1 MFQLIKKFLFTC
13 FIFCLNIVHS
23 QDLTDIN
30 DSIRYYLS
38 YSSQKSLQFSFD
50 AINNKAFNEN
60 SWESY
65 DSNYLIGQSLY
76 FNKLYKES
84 IEYFLKALN
93 IHESLNDNERLNLKN
108 SNPAWIL
115 NSIGAVYFQY
125 NNLEKAKTYYLEAI
139 ESFELSKEI
148 DIIEKSLGLIRVE
161 ANLALIS
168 IKLENYGEAFEYYNG
183 ILERIKTNEISD
195 AYLIYYYNQF
205 MTLNFQINNN
215 KEALNYL
222 KLINQTFE
230 LESKKI
236 SYLKSSELYF
246 YYIISIIDYSKYLI
260 SQNKFNEALIEL
272 LKIKKLSK
280 PFLDQFASINILIS
294 ECYLATNKTSDAKL
308 VLKENSKLSNLA
320 PDIKIKNLEGISNV
334 YSQENDLKNLLS
346 IKDSIIFNKN
356 LLENSEGD
364 IKNIQTLLDLND
376 KKRELIS
383 NEKRL
388 NSTVF
393 YLTITLS
400 LLIIILIIFR
410 INFKL
415 QSERSKRF
423 KLEKSQIENELS
435 LKQRELFS
443 KSNFILQRNDYLKS
457 ILEEVN
463 NNTNSQKAVD
473 RIKKQVSGI
482 INSESLHQE
491 FDKKFVEVF
500 PEFYKK
506 LNANYR
512 LSKTDFRLIA
522 YIKMNKSNNEIA
534 QISGI
539 SIRTIQSQRYR
550 LSKKLK
556 LEKNQDLNSFIFEV

>member
-30 DSIRYYLS
+30 DSIRYYFV
-38 YSSQKSLQFSFD
+38 YGPQKSLQFSFD

-65 DSNYLIGQSLY
+65 DSNYLIGQSLF
-76 FNKLYKES
+76 FNELYKES

-93 IHESLNDNERLNLKN
+93 IYESLNDNERLYLKN

-125 NNLEKAKTYYLEAI
+125 NNLKKAKTYYLEAI

-148 DIIEKSLGLIRVE
+148 DIIEKNLGLIRVE

-168 IKLENYGEAFEYYNG
+168 IKLENYGEAFEFYNG
-183 ILERIKTNEISD
+183 ILERIKTNEIND

-205 MTLNFQINNN
+205 MTLNFKINNN
-215 KEALNYL
+215 NEALNYL

-236 SYLKSSELYF
+236 SNLKSSELYL

-308 VLKENSKLSNLA
+308 VLKENSELLDLSTE
-320 PDIKIKNLEGISNV
+320 IKIKNLEGISNV

-364 IKNIQTLLDLND
+364 VKNIQTLLDLND

-388 NSTVF
+388 NTTVF

-410 INFKL
+410 TNLKL

-435 LKQRELFS
+435 LKQRELLS
-443 KSNFILQRNDYLKS
+443 KSNFILQRNDFLKS

-463 NNTNSQKAVD
+463 NNTDSQKALN
-473 RIKKQVSGI
+473 RISKHVSSI

-539 SIRTIQSQRYR
+539 SLRTVQSQRYR

-556 LEKNQDLNSFIFEV
+556 LERYQDLNLFIFDI

>member
-1 MFQLIKKFLFTC
+1 MIKKFLFTC

-23 QDLTDIN
+23 QNLTDIN
-30 DSIRYYLS
+30 DSIRYYINF
-38 YSSQKSLQFSFD
+38 SSQKSLQFSFD

-65 DSNYLIGQSLY
+65 DSNYLIGQSLF
-76 FNKLYKES
+76 FNELYKES
-84 IEYFLKALN
+84 IEYYLKALN
-93 IHESLNDNERLNLKN
+93 IYESLDDNERLNLKR

-115 NSIGAVYFQY
+115 VSIGAVYFEY
-125 NNLEKAKTYYLEAI
+125 NNLEKAKTYYLEAL
-139 ESFELSKEI
+139 ESFKLSKEI
-148 DIIEKSLGLIRVE
+148 DIIEKSFGLNRVE
-161 ANLALIS
+161 ANLAEIS
-168 IKLENYGEAFEYYNG
+168 IKLENFGEAFEFYNG
-183 ILERIKTNEISD
+183 ILERIETNQLDEFNF
-195 AYLIYYYNQF
+195 IYFYSQF

-215 KEALNYL
+215 KEALKYL

-230 LESKKI
+230 LGSKKI
-236 SYLKSSELYF
+236 SNSKSSELYL
-246 YYIISIIDYSKYLI
+246 YYVISIIDYSKYLI

-280 PFLDQFASINILIS
+280 PFVDQFAIVNILIS
-294 ECYLATNKTSDAKL
+294 ECYLVTNKTIDAKF
-308 VLKENSKLSNLA
+308 VLKENSELSDLSRE
-320 PDIKIKNLEGISNV
+320 IKIKSFEGISNV

-356 LLENSEGD
+356 LLENSEND
-364 IKNIQTLLDLND
+364 IKNIQTLLDLDD
-376 KKRELIS
+376 KKRELLS
-383 NEKRL
+383 NKKKL
-388 NSTVF
+388 NSTILS
-393 YLTITLS
+393 LTISLS
-400 LLIIILIIFR
+400 LIIIILIIFR
-410 INFKL
+410 IYFKL
-415 QSERSKRF
+415 QAERSKRF

-435 LKQRELFS
+435 LKQRELLS
-443 KSNFILQRNDYLKS
+443 KSNFILQRNDFLKS

-463 NNTNSQKAVD
+463 NNTDSQKALD
-473 RIKKQVSGI
+473 RISKHVSSI
-482 INSESLHQE
+482 INSESLYQE

-539 SIRTIQSQRYR
+539 SLRTVQSQRYR

-556 LEKNQDLNSFIFEV
+556 LERYQDLNLFIFDI

>member
-1 MFQLIKKFLFTC
+1 MIKKFLFTC

-23 QDLTDIN
+23 QNLTDIN
-30 DSIRYYLS
+30 DSIRYYINF
-38 YSSQKSLQFSFD
+38 SSQKSLQFSFD

-65 DSNYLIGQSLY
+65 DSNYLIGQSLF
-76 FNKLYKES
+76 FNELYKES
-84 IEYFLKALN
+84 IEYYLKALN
-93 IHESLNDNERLNLKN
+93 IYESLDDTERLNLKR

-115 NSIGAVYFQY
+115 VSIGAVYFEY
-125 NNLEKAKTYYLEAI
+125 NNLEKAKTYYLEAL
-139 ESFELSKEI
+139 ESFKLSKEI
-148 DIIEKSLGLIRVE
+148 DIIEKSFGLNRVE
-161 ANLALIS
+161 ANLAEIS
-168 IKLENYGEAFEYYNG
+168 IKLENFGEAFEFYNG
-183 ILERIKTNEISD
+183 ILERIETNQLDEFNF
-195 AYLIYYYNQF
+195 IYFYSQF

-215 KEALNYL
+215 KEALKYL

-230 LESKKI
+230 LGSKKI
-236 SYLKSSELYF
+236 SNSKSSELYL
-246 YYIISIIDYSKYLI
+246 YYVISIIDYSKYLI

-280 PFLDQFASINILIS
+280 PFVDQFAIVNILIS
-294 ECYLATNKTSDAKL
+294 ECYLATNKTIDAKF
-308 VLKENSKLSNLA
+308 VLKENSELSDLSRE
-320 PDIKIKNLEGISNV
+320 IKIKSFEGISNV

-356 LLENSEGD
+356 LLENSEND
-364 IKNIQTLLDLND
+364 IKNIQTLLDLDD

-383 NEKRL
+383 NKKKL
-388 NSTVF
+388 NSTILS
-393 YLTITLS
+393 LTISLS
-400 LLIIILIIFR
+400 LIIIILIIFR
-410 INFKL
+410 IYFKL
-415 QSERSKRF
+415 QAERSKRF

-435 LKQRELFS
+435 LKQRELLS
-443 KSNFILQRNDYLKS
+443 KSNFILQRNDFLKS

-463 NNTNSQKAVD
+463 NNTDSQKALD
-473 RIKKQVSGI
+473 RISKHVSSI
-482 INSESLHQE
+482 INSESLYQE

-539 SIRTIQSQRYR
+539 SLRTVQSQRYR

-556 LEKNQDLNSFIFEV
+556 LERYQDLNLFIFDI

>member
-1 MFQLIKKFLFTC
+1 MIKKILFTC

-23 QDLTDIN
+23 QNLTDIN
-30 DSIRYYLS
+30 DSIRYYINF
-38 YSSQKSLQFSFD
+38 SSQKSLQFSFD

-65 DSNYLIGQSLY
+65 DSNYLIGQSLF
-76 FNKLYKES
+76 FNELYKES
-84 IEYFLKALN
+84 IEYYLKALN
-93 IHESLNDNERLNLKN
+93 IYESLDDTERLNLKR

-115 NSIGAVYFQY
+115 VSIGAVYFEY
-125 NNLEKAKTYYLEAI
+125 NNLKKAKTYYLEAL
-139 ESFELSKEI
+139 ESFKLSKEI
-148 DIIEKSLGLIRVE
+148 DNQEKSFGLNRVE
-161 ANLALIS
+161 ANLAEIS
-168 IKLENYGEAFEYYNG
+168 IKLENFGEAFEFYNG
-183 ILERIKTNEISD
+183 ILERIETNQLDEFNF
-195 AYLIYYYNQF
+195 IYFYSQF

-215 KEALNYL
+215 KEALKYL

-230 LESKKI
+230 LGSKKI
-236 SYLKSSELYF
+236 SNSKSSELYL
-246 YYIISIIDYSKYLI
+246 YYVISIIDYSKYLI

-280 PFLDQFASINILIS
+280 PFVDQFAIVNILIS
-294 ECYLATNKTSDAKL
+294 ECYLATNKTIDAKF
-308 VLKENSKLSNLA
+308 VLKENSKLSDLSRE
-320 PDIKIKNLEGISNV
+320 IKIKSFESISNV

-356 LLENSEGD
+356 LLENSEND
-364 IKNIQTLLDLND
+364 IKNIQTLLDLDD

-383 NEKRL
+383 NKKKL
-388 NSTVF
+388 NSTILS
-393 YLTITLS
+393 LTISLS
-400 LLIIILIIFR
+400 LIIIILIIFR
-410 INFKL
+410 IYFKL
-415 QSERSKRF
+415 QAERSKRF

-435 LKQRELFS
+435 LKQRELLS
-443 KSNFILQRNDYLKS
+443 KSNFILQRNDFLKS

-463 NNTNSQKAVD
+463 NNTDSQKALD
-473 RIKKQVSGI
+473 RISKHVSSI
-482 INSESLHQE
+482 INSESLYQE

-539 SIRTIQSQRYR
+539 SLRTVQSQRYR

-556 LEKNQDLNSFIFEV
+556 LERYQDLNLFIFDI

>member
-1 MFQLIKKFLFTC
+1 
-13 FIFCLNIVHS
+13 
-23 QDLTDIN
+23 LTDIN
-30 DSIRYYLS
+30 DSIRYYINF
-38 YSSQKSLQFSFD
+38 SSQKSLQFSFD

-65 DSNYLIGQSLY
+65 DSNYLIGQSLF
-76 FNKLYKES
+76 FNELYKES
-84 IEYFLKALN
+84 IEYYLKALN
-93 IHESLNDNERLNLKN
+93 IYESLDDTERLNLKR

-115 NSIGAVYFQY
+115 VSIGAVYFEY
-125 NNLEKAKTYYLEAI
+125 NNLEKAKTYYLEAL
-139 ESFELSKEI
+139 ESFKLSKEI
-148 DIIEKSLGLIRVE
+148 DIIEKSFGLNRVE
-161 ANLALIS
+161 ANLAEIS
-168 IKLENYGEAFEYYNG
+168 IKLENFGEAFEFYNG
-183 ILERIKTNEISD
+183 ILERIETNQLDEFNF
-195 AYLIYYYNQF
+195 IYFYSQF

-215 KEALNYL
+215 KEALKYL

-230 LESKKI
+230 LGSKKI
-236 SYLKSSELYF
+236 SNSKSSELYL
-246 YYIISIIDYSKYLI
+246 YYVISIIDYSKYLI

-280 PFLDQFASINILIS
+280 PFVDQFAIVNILIS
-294 ECYLATNKTSDAKL
+294 ECYLVTNKTIDAKF
-308 VLKENSKLSNLA
+308 VLKENSELSDLSRE
-320 PDIKIKNLEGISNV
+320 IKIKSFEGISNV

-356 LLENSEGD
+356 LLENSEND
-364 IKNIQTLLDLND
+364 IKNIQTLLDLDD

-383 NEKRL
+383 NKKKL
-388 NSTVF
+388 NSTILS
-393 YLTITLS
+393 LTISLS
-400 LLIIILIIFR
+400 LIIIILIIFR
-410 INFKL
+410 IYFKL
-415 QSERSKRF
+415 QAERSKRF

-435 LKQRELFS
+435 LKQRELLS
-443 KSNFILQRNDYLKS
+443 KSNFILQRNDFLKS

-463 NNTNSQKAVD
+463 NNTDSQKALD
-473 RIKKQVSGI
+473 RISKHVSSI
-482 INSESLHQE
+482 INSESLYQE

-539 SIRTIQSQRYR
+539 SLRTVQSQRYR

-556 LEKNQDLNSFIFEV
+556 LERYQDLNLFIFDI

>member
-1 MFQLIKKFLFTC
+1 MIKKILFTC

-23 QDLTDIN
+23 QNLTDIN
-30 DSIRYYLS
+30 DSIRYYINF
-38 YSSQKSLQFSFD
+38 SSQKSLQFSFD

-65 DSNYLIGQSLY
+65 DSNYLIGQSLF
-76 FNKLYKES
+76 FNELYKES
-84 IEYFLKALN
+84 IEYYLKALN
-93 IHESLNDNERLNLKN
+93 IYESLDDTERLNLKR

-115 NSIGAVYFQY
+115 VSIGAVYFEY
-125 NNLEKAKTYYLEAI
+125 NNLEKAKTYYLEAL
-139 ESFELSKEI
+139 ESFKLSKEI
-148 DIIEKSLGLIRVE
+148 DIIEKSFGLNRVE
-161 ANLALIS
+161 ANLAEIS
-168 IKLENYGEAFEYYNG
+168 IKLENFGEAFEFYNG
-183 ILERIKTNEISD
+183 ILERIETNQLDEFNF
-195 AYLIYYYNQF
+195 IYFYSQF

-215 KEALNYL
+215 KEALKYL

-230 LESKKI
+230 LGSKKI
-236 SYLKSSELYF
+236 SNSKSSELYL
-246 YYIISIIDYSKYLI
+246 YYVISIIDYSKYLI

-280 PFLDQFASINILIS
+280 PFVDQFAIVNILIS
-294 ECYLATNKTSDAKL
+294 ECYLATNKTIDAKF
-308 VLKENSKLSNLA
+308 VLKENSELSDLSRE
-320 PDIKIKNLEGISNV
+320 IKIKSFEGISNV

-356 LLENSEGD
+356 LLENSEND
-364 IKNIQTLLDLND
+364 IKNIQTLLDLDD

-383 NEKRL
+383 NKKKL
-388 NSTVF
+388 NSTILS
-393 YLTITLS
+393 LTISLS
-400 LLIIILIIFR
+400 LIIIILMIFIIY
-410 INFKL
+410 FKL
-415 QSERSKRF
+415 QAERSKRF

-435 LKQRELFS
+435 LKQRELLS
-443 KSNFILQRNDYLKS
+443 KSNFILQRNDFLKS

-463 NNTNSQKAVD
+463 NNTDSQKALD
-473 RIKKQVSGI
+473 RISKHVSSI

-539 SIRTIQSQRYR
+539 SLRTVQSQRYR

-556 LEKNQDLNSFIFEV
+556 LERYQDLNLFIFDI

>member
-1 MFQLIKKFLFTC
+1 MIKKFLFTC

-23 QDLTDIN
+23 QNLTDIN
-30 DSIRYYLS
+30 DSIRYYINF
-38 YSSQKSLQFSFD
+38 SSQKSLQFSFD

-65 DSNYLIGQSLY
+65 DSNYLIGQSLF
-76 FNKLYKES
+76 FNELYKES
-84 IEYFLKALN
+84 IEYYLKALN
-93 IHESLNDNERLNLKN
+93 IYESLDDNERLNLKR

-115 NSIGAVYFQY
+115 VSIGAVYFEY
-125 NNLEKAKTYYLEAI
+125 NNLEKAKTYYLEAL
-139 ESFELSKEI
+139 ESFKLSKEI
-148 DIIEKSLGLIRVE
+148 DIIEKSFGLNRVE
-161 ANLALIS
+161 ANLAEIS
-168 IKLENYGEAFEYYNG
+168 IKLENFGEAFEFYNG
-183 ILERIKTNEISD
+183 ILERIETNQLDEFNF
-195 AYLIYYYNQF
+195 IYFYSQF

-215 KEALNYL
+215 KEALKYL

-230 LESKKI
+230 LGSKKI
-236 SYLKSSELYF
+236 SNSKSSELYL
-246 YYIISIIDYSKYLI
+246 YYVISIIDYSKYLI

-280 PFLDQFASINILIS
+280 PFVDQFAIVNILIS
-294 ECYLATNKTSDAKL
+294 ECYLVTNKTIDAKF
-308 VLKENSKLSNLA
+308 VLKENSELSDLSRE
-320 PDIKIKNLEGISNV
+320 IKIKSFEGISNV

-356 LLENSEGD
+356 LLENSEND
-364 IKNIQTLLDLND
+364 IKNIQTLLDLDD

-383 NEKRL
+383 NKKKL
-388 NSTVF
+388 NSTILS
-393 YLTITLS
+393 LTISLS
-400 LLIIILIIFR
+400 LIIIILIIFR
-410 INFKL
+410 IYFKL
-415 QSERSKRF
+415 QAERSKRF

-435 LKQRELFS
+435 LKQRELLS
-443 KSNFILQRNDYLKS
+443 KSNFILQRNDFLKS

-463 NNTNSQKAVD
+463 NNTDSQKALD
-473 RIKKQVSGI
+473 RISKHVSSI
-482 INSESLHQE
+482 INSESLYQE

-539 SIRTIQSQRYR
+539 SLRTVQSQRYR

-556 LEKNQDLNSFIFEV
+556 LERYQDLNLFIFDI

>member
-1 MFQLIKKFLFTC
+1 MIKKFLFTC

-23 QDLTDIN
+23 QNLTDIN
-30 DSIRYYLS
+30 DSIRYYINF
-38 YSSQKSLQFSFD
+38 SSQKSLQFSFD

-65 DSNYLIGQSLY
+65 DSNYLIGQSLF
-76 FNKLYKES
+76 FNELYKES
-84 IEYFLKALN
+84 IEYYLKALN
-93 IHESLNDNERLNLKN
+93 IYESLDDNERLNLKR

-115 NSIGAVYFQY
+115 VSIGAVYFEY
-125 NNLEKAKTYYLEAI
+125 NNLEKAKTYYLEAL
-139 ESFELSKEI
+139 ESFKLSKEI
-148 DIIEKSLGLIRVE
+148 DIIEKSFGLNRVE
-161 ANLALIS
+161 ANLAEIS
-168 IKLENYGEAFEYYNG
+168 IKLENFGEAFEFYNG
-183 ILERIKTNEISD
+183 ILERIETNQLDEFNF
-195 AYLIYYYNQF
+195 IYFYSQF

-215 KEALNYL
+215 KEALKYL

-230 LESKKI
+230 LGSKKI
-236 SYLKSSELYF
+236 SNSKSSELYL
-246 YYIISIIDYSKYLI
+246 YYVISIIDYSKYLI

-280 PFLDQFASINILIS
+280 PFVDQFAIVNILIS
-294 ECYLATNKTSDAKL
+294 ECYLATNKTIDAKF
-308 VLKENSKLSNLA
+308 VLKENSELSDLSRE
-320 PDIKIKNLEGISNV
+320 IKIKSFEGISNV

-356 LLENSEGD
+356 LLENSEND
-364 IKNIQTLLDLND
+364 IKNIQTLLDLDD

-383 NEKRL
+383 NKKKL
-388 NSTVF
+388 NSTILS
-393 YLTITLS
+393 LTISLS
-400 LLIIILIIFR
+400 LIIIILIIFR
-410 INFKL
+410 IYFKL
-415 QSERSKRF
+415 QAERSKRF

-435 LKQRELFS
+435 LKQRELLS
-443 KSNFILQRNDYLKS
+443 KSNFILQRNDFLKS

-463 NNTNSQKAVD
+463 NNTDSQKALD
-473 RIKKQVSGI
+473 RISKHVSSI
-482 INSESLHQE
+482 INSESLYQE

-539 SIRTIQSQRYR
+539 SLRTVQSQRYR

-556 LEKNQDLNSFIFEV
+556 LERYQDLNLFIFDI

>member
-1 MFQLIKKFLFTC
+1 MIKKILFTC

-23 QDLTDIN
+23 QNLTDIN
-30 DSIRYYLS
+30 DSIRYYINF
-38 YSSQKSLQFSFD
+38 SSQKSLQFSFD

-65 DSNYLIGQSLY
+65 DSNYLIGQSLF
-76 FNKLYKES
+76 FNELYKES
-84 IEYFLKALN
+84 IEYNLKALN
-93 IHESLNDNERLNLKN
+93 IYESLDDTERLNLKR

-115 NSIGAVYFQY
+115 VSIGAVYFEY
-125 NNLEKAKTYYLEAI
+125 NNLEKAKTYYLEAL
-139 ESFELSKEI
+139 ESFKLSKEI
-148 DIIEKSLGLIRVE
+148 DNQEKSFGLNRVE
-161 ANLALIS
+161 ANLAEIS
-168 IKLENYGEAFEYYNG
+168 IKLENFGEAFEFYNG
-183 ILERIKTNEISD
+183 ILERIETNQLDEFNF
-195 AYLIYYYNQF
+195 IYFYSQF

-215 KEALNYL
+215 KEALKYL

-230 LESKKI
+230 LGSKKI
-236 SYLKSSELYF
+236 SNSKSSELYL
-246 YYIISIIDYSKYLI
+246 YYVISIIDYSKYLI

-280 PFLDQFASINILIS
+280 PFVDQFAIVNILIS
-294 ECYLATNKTSDAKL
+294 ECYLVTNKTIDAKF
-308 VLKENSKLSNLA
+308 VLKENSELSDLSRE
-320 PDIKIKNLEGISNV
+320 IKIKSFEGISNV

-356 LLENSEGD
+356 LLENSEND
-364 IKNIQTLLDLND
+364 IKNIQTLLDLDD

-383 NEKRL
+383 NKKKL
-388 NSTVF
+388 NSTILS
-393 YLTITLS
+393 LTISLS
-400 LLIIILIIFR
+400 LIIIILIIFR
-410 INFKL
+410 IYFKL
-415 QSERSKRF
+415 QAERSKRF

-435 LKQRELFS
+435 LKQRELLS
-443 KSNFILQRNDYLKS
+443 KSNFILQRNDFLKS

-463 NNTNSQKAVD
+463 NNTDSQKALD
-473 RIKKQVSGI
+473 RISKHVSSI
-482 INSESLHQE
+482 INSESLYQE

-539 SIRTIQSQRYR
+539 SLRTVQSQRYR

-556 LEKNQDLNSFIFEV
+556 LERYQDLNLFIFDI

>member
-1 MFQLIKKFLFTC
+1 MIKKILFTC

-23 QDLTDIN
+23 QNLTDIN
-30 DSIRYYLS
+30 DSIRYYINF
-38 YSSQKSLQFSFD
+38 SSQKSLQFSFD

-65 DSNYLIGQSLY
+65 DSNYLIGQSLF
-76 FNKLYKES
+76 FNELYKES
-84 IEYFLKALN
+84 IEYYLKALN
-93 IHESLNDNERLNLKN
+93 IYESLDDTERLNLKR

-115 NSIGAVYFQY
+115 VSIGAVYFEY
-125 NNLEKAKTYYLEAI
+125 NNLEKAKTYYLEAL
-139 ESFELSKEI
+139 ESFKLSKEI
-148 DIIEKSLGLIRVE
+148 DNQEKSFGLNRVE
-161 ANLALIS
+161 ANLAEIS
-168 IKLENYGEAFEYYNG
+168 IKLENFGEAFEFYNG
-183 ILERIKTNEISD
+183 ILERIETNQLDEFNF
-195 AYLIYYYNQF
+195 IYFYSQF

-215 KEALNYL
+215 KEALKYL

-230 LESKKI
+230 LGSKKI
-236 SYLKSSELYF
+236 SNSKSSELYL
-246 YYIISIIDYSKYLI
+246 YYVISIIDYSKYLI

-280 PFLDQFASINILIS
+280 PFVDQFAIVNILIS
-294 ECYLATNKTSDAKL
+294 ECYLVTNKTIDAKF
-308 VLKENSKLSNLA
+308 VLKENSELSDLSRE
-320 PDIKIKNLEGISNV
+320 IKIKSFEGISNV

-356 LLENSEGD
+356 LLENSEND
-364 IKNIQTLLDLND
+364 IKNIQTLLDLDD
-376 KKRELIS
+376 KKRELLS
-383 NEKRL
+383 NKKKL
-388 NSTVF
+388 NSTILS
-393 YLTITLS
+393 LTISLS
-400 LLIIILIIFR
+400 LIIIILIIFR
-410 INFKL
+410 IYFKL
-415 QSERSKRF
+415 QAERSKRF

-435 LKQRELFS
+435 LKQRELLS
-443 KSNFILQRNDYLKS
+443 KSNFILQRNDFLKS

-463 NNTNSQKAVD
+463 NNTDSQKALD
-473 RIKKQVSGI
+473 RISKHVSSI
-482 INSESLHQE
+482 INSESLYQE

-539 SIRTIQSQRYR
+539 SLRTVQSQRYR

-556 LEKNQDLNSFIFEV
+556 LERYQDLNLFIFDI

>member
-1 MFQLIKKFLFTC
+1 VIKKILFTC

-23 QDLTDIN
+23 QNLTDIN
-30 DSIRYYLS
+30 DSIRYYINF
-38 YSSQKSLQFSFD
+38 SSQKSLQFSFD

-65 DSNYLIGQSLY
+65 DSNYLIGQSLF
-76 FNKLYKES
+76 FNELYKES
-84 IEYFLKALN
+84 IEYYLKALN
-93 IHESLNDNERLNLKN
+93 IYESLDDTERLNLKR

-115 NSIGAVYFQY
+115 VSIGAVYFEY
-125 NNLEKAKTYYLEAI
+125 NNLEKAKTYYLEAL
-139 ESFELSKEI
+139 ESFKLSKEI
-148 DIIEKSLGLIRVE
+148 DIIEKSFGLNRVE
-161 ANLALIS
+161 ANLAEIS
-168 IKLENYGEAFEYYNG
+168 IKLENFGEAFEFYNG
-183 ILERIKTNEISD
+183 ILERIETNQLDEFNF
-195 AYLIYYYNQF
+195 IYFYSQF

-215 KEALNYL
+215 KEALKYL

-230 LESKKI
+230 LGSKKI
-236 SYLKSSELYF
+236 SNSKSSELYL
-246 YYIISIIDYSKYLI
+246 YYVISIIDYSKYLI

-280 PFLDQFASINILIS
+280 PFVDQFAIVNILIS
-294 ECYLATNKTSDAKL
+294 ECYLVTNKTIDAKF
-308 VLKENSKLSNLA
+308 VLKENSELSDLSRE
-320 PDIKIKNLEGISNV
+320 IKIKSFEGISNV

-356 LLENSEGD
+356 LLENSEND
-364 IKNIQTLLDLND
+364 IKNIQTLLDLDD

-383 NEKRL
+383 NKKKL
-388 NSTVF
+388 NSTILS
-393 YLTITLS
+393 LTISLS
-400 LLIIILIIFR
+400 LIIIILIIFR
-410 INFKL
+410 IYFKL
-415 QSERSKRF
+415 QAERSKRF

-435 LKQRELFS
+435 LKQRELLS
-443 KSNFILQRNDYLKS
+443 KSNFILQRNDFLKS

-463 NNTNSQKAVD
+463 NNTDSQKALD
-473 RIKKQVSGI
+473 RISKHVSSI
-482 INSESLHQE
+482 INSESLYQE

-539 SIRTIQSQRYR
+539 SLRTVQSQRYR

-556 LEKNQDLNSFIFEV
+556 LERYQDLNLFIFDI

>member
-1 MFQLIKKFLFTC
+1 MTKKILFIC

-23 QDLTDIN
+23 QTLTDIN
-30 DSIRYYLS
+30 DSIRYYTS
-38 YSSQKSLQFSFD
+38 FSPQKSLQFSFD
-50 AINNKAFNEN
+50 AIDNKAFYEN

-65 DSNYLIGQSLY
+65 DSNYLIGQSLF
-76 FNKLYKES
+76 FNELYKES
-84 IEYFLKALN
+84 IEYYLKALN
-93 IHESLNDNERLNLKN
+93 IYESLDDNERLNLKR

-125 NNLEKAKTYYLEAI
+125 NNFEKAKTYYLEAL
-139 ESFELSKEI
+139 ESFKLSKEI
-148 DIIEKSLGLIRVE
+148 DKQEKSYGLNRVE

-168 IKLENYGEAFEYYNG
+168 IKLENYGEAFEFYNR
-183 ILERIKTNEISD
+183 ILERIETNEINK

-205 MTLNFQINNN
+205 MTLNFRINNN
-215 KEALNYL
+215 KEALKYL
-222 KLINQTFE
+222 KLINQTYE
-230 LESKKI
+230 LKSNKI
-236 SYLKSSELYF
+236 SNLKSSDIYLY
-246 YYIISIIDYSKYLI
+246 YSKSIIDYSKYLI

-280 PFLDQFASINILIS
+280 PFVEQFAIVNILIS
-294 ECYLATNKTSDAKL
+294 ECYLATNKTIDAKF
-308 VLKENSKLSNLA
+308 VLKENSELSDLSRE
-320 PDIKIKNLEGISNV
+320 IKIKSFEGISNV

-356 LLENSEGD
+356 LLENSEND
-364 IKNIQTLLDLND
+364 IKNIQTLIDLDD

-383 NEKRL
+383 NKKRL
-388 NSTVF
+388 NSTIF
-393 YLTITLS
+393 SLTLALS
-400 LLIIILIIFR
+400 LIIIILIIFR
-410 INFKL
+410 IYFKL
-415 QSERSKRF
+415 QAERSKRF

-443 KSNFILQRNDYLKS
+443 KSNFILQRNDFLKS
-457 ILEEVN
+457 ILDEIS
-463 NNTNSQKAVD
+463 NNTNTQKVVE
-473 RIKKQVSGI
+473 RIKKQVSGLV
-482 INSESLHQE
+482 NSESLYQE

-506 LNANYR
+506 INANYR

-539 SIRTIQSQRYR
+539 SIRTVQSQRYR

-556 LEKNQDLNSFIFEV
+556 LEINQDLNSFIFDI

>member
-1 MFQLIKKFLFTC
+1 MTKKILFTC

-23 QDLTDIN
+23 QTLTDIN
-30 DSIRYYLS
+30 DSIRYYTS
-38 YSSQKSLQFSFD
+38 FSPQKSLQFGFD
-50 AINNKAFNEN
+50 AIDNKAFYEN

-65 DSNYLIGQSLY
+65 DSNYLIGQSLF
-76 FNKLYKES
+76 FNELYKES
-84 IEYFLKALN
+84 IEYYLKALN
-93 IHESLNDNERLNLKN
+93 IYESLDDNERLNLKR

-125 NNLEKAKTYYLEAI
+125 NNFEKAKTYYLEAL
-139 ESFELSKEI
+139 ESFKLSKEI
-148 DIIEKSLGLIRVE
+148 DKQEKSYGLNRVE

-168 IKLENYGEAFEYYNG
+168 IKLENYGEAFEFYNR
-183 ILERIKTNEISD
+183 ILERIETNEINK

-215 KEALNYL
+215 KEALKYL
-222 KLINQTFE
+222 KLINKTYE
-230 LESKKI
+230 LKSNKI
-236 SYLKSSELYF
+236 SNSKSSELYLF
-246 YYIISIIDYSKYLI
+246 YVISIIDYSKYLI

-280 PFLDQFASINILIS
+280 PFVDQFAIVNILIS
-294 ECYLATNKTSDAKL
+294 ECYLVTNKTIDAKF
-308 VLKENSKLSNLA
+308 VLKENSELLDVSRE
-320 PDIKIKNLEGISNV
+320 IKIKSFEGISNV

-356 LLENSEGD
+356 LLKNSEND
-364 IKNIQTLLDLND
+364 IKIIQTLLDLDD

-383 NEKRL
+383 NKKRL
-388 NSTVF
+388 NSTIF
-393 YLTITLS
+393 SLTLALS
-400 LLIIILIIFR
+400 LIIIILIIFR
-410 INFKL
+410 IYFKL
-415 QSERSKRF
+415 QAERSKRF
-423 KLEKSQIENELS
+423 KLEKSQIEKELS

-443 KSNFILQRNDYLKS
+443 KSNFILQRNDFLKS
-457 ILEEVN
+457 ILDEIS
-463 NNTNSQKAVD
+463 NNTNTQKVVE
-473 RIKKQVSGI
+473 RIKKQVSGLV
-482 INSESLHQE
+482 NSESLYQE

-506 LNANYR
+506 INANYR

-539 SIRTIQSQRYR
+539 SIRTVQSQRYR

-556 LEKNQDLNSFIFEV
+556 LEINQDLNSFIFDI

>member
-1 MFQLIKKFLFTC
+1 MIKKFLFTC

-30 DSIRYYLS
+30 DSIRNYLINS
-38 YSSQKSLQFSFD
+38 PQKSLQFSFD

-65 DSNYLIGQSLY
+65 DSNYLIGQSLF
-76 FNKLYKES
+76 FNELYKES

-93 IHESLNDNERLNLKN
+93 IYESLNDNERLYLKN

-125 NNLEKAKTYYLEAI
+125 NNLKKAKTYYLEAL
-139 ESFELSKEI
+139 ENFELSKEI
-148 DIIEKSLGLIRVE
+148 DIIEKSLGVNTVE

-168 IKLENYGEAFEYYNG
+168 IKLENYGKAFEFYNG
-183 ILERIKTNEISD
+183 ILERIKTNQIND

-215 KEALNYL
+215 KEALKYL

-236 SYLKSSELYF
+236 SNLKSSELNIF
-246 YYIISIIDYSKYLI
+246 YINSIIDYSKYLI

-308 VLKENSKLSNLA
+308 VLKENSELLDLS
-320 PDIKIKNLEGISNV
+320 PEIKIKNLEGISNV

-356 LLENSEGD
+356 LLKNSEGD
-364 IKNIQTLLDLND
+364 VKNIQTLLDLND

-410 INFKL
+410 TNLKL

-435 LKQRELFS
+435 LKQRELLS
-443 KSNFILQRNDYLKS
+443 KSNFILQRNDFLKS

-463 NNTNSQKAVD
+463 NNTDSQKALD
-473 RIKKQVSGI
+473 RISKHVSSI
-482 INSESLHQE
+482 INSESLYQE

-539 SIRTIQSQRYR
+539 SLRTVQSQRYR

-556 LEKNQDLNSFIFEV
+556 LERYQDLNLFIFDI

>member
-1 MFQLIKKFLFTC
+1 MIKKILFTC

-30 DSIRYYLS
+30 DSIRYHIT
-38 YSSQKSLQFSFD
+38 YSPQKSLQFSFD

-65 DSNYLIGQSLY
+65 DSNYLIGQSLF
-76 FNKLYKES
+76 FNELYKES

-93 IHESLNDNERLNLKN
+93 IYESLSDNERLNLKN

-168 IKLENYGEAFEYYNG
+168 IKLENYGEAFKFYNG
-183 ILERIKTNEISD
+183 ILERIKTNQISD

-236 SYLKSSELYF
+236 SNLKSSELNIF
-246 YYIISIIDYSKYLI
+246 YIISIIDYSKYLI

-294 ECYLATNKTSDAKL
+294 ECYLATNKTSEAKL

-320 PDIKIKNLEGISNV
+320 SDIKIKNLEGISNV

-364 IKNIQTLLDLND
+364 IKNIQTLLDLDD

-393 YLTITLS
+393 YFTITLS

-482 INSESLHQE
+482 INSESFYQE

-534 QISGI
+534 RISGI

-556 LEKNQDLNSFIFEV
+556 LEKNQDLNSFIFDV

>member
-1 MFQLIKKFLFTC
+1 MIKKFLFTC

-23 QDLTDIN
+23 QNLTDIN
-30 DSIRYYLS
+30 DSIRYYINF
-38 YSSQKSLQFSFD
+38 SSQKSLQFSFD

-65 DSNYLIGQSLY
+65 DSNYLIGQSLF
-76 FNKLYKES
+76 FNELYKES
-84 IEYFLKALN
+84 IEYYLKALN
-93 IHESLNDNERLNLKN
+93 IYESLDDTERLNLKR

-115 NSIGAVYFQY
+115 VSIGAVYFEY
-125 NNLEKAKTYYLEAI
+125 NNLEKAKTYYLEAL
-139 ESFELSKEI
+139 ESFKLSKEI
-148 DIIEKSLGLIRVE
+148 DIIEKSFGLNRVE
-161 ANLALIS
+161 ANLAEIS
-168 IKLENYGEAFEYYNG
+168 IKLENFGEAFEFYNG
-183 ILERIKTNEISD
+183 ILERIETNQLDEFNF
-195 AYLIYYYNQF
+195 IYFYSQF

-215 KEALNYL
+215 KEALKYL

-230 LESKKI
+230 LGSKKI
-236 SYLKSSELYF
+236 SNSKSSELYL
-246 YYIISIIDYSKYLI
+246 YYVISIIDYSKYLI

-280 PFLDQFASINILIS
+280 PFVDQFAIVNILIS
-294 ECYLATNKTSDAKL
+294 ECYLATNKTIDAKF
-308 VLKENSKLSNLA
+308 VLKENSELSDLSRE
-320 PDIKIKNLEGISNV
+320 IKIKSFEGISNV

-356 LLENSEGD
+356 LLENSEND
-364 IKNIQTLLDLND
+364 IKNIQTLLDLDD
-376 KKRELIS
+376 KKRELLS
-383 NEKRL
+383 NKKKL
-388 NSTVF
+388 NSTILS
-393 YLTITLS
+393 LTISLS
-400 LLIIILIIFR
+400 LIIIILIIFR
-410 INFKL
+410 IYFKL
-415 QSERSKRF
+415 QAERSKRF

-435 LKQRELFS
+435 LKQRELLS
-443 KSNFILQRNDYLKS
+443 KSNFILQRNDFLKS

-463 NNTNSQKAVD
+463 NNTDSQKALD
-473 RIKKQVSGI
+473 RISKHVSSI
-482 INSESLHQE
+482 INSESLYQE

-539 SIRTIQSQRYR
+539 SLRTVQSQRYR

-556 LEKNQDLNSFIFEV
+556 LERYQDLNLFIFDI

>member
-1 MFQLIKKFLFTC
+1 MFQVIKKILFTC

-30 DSIRYYLS
+30 DSIRYHVLKS
-38 YSSQKSLQFSFD
+38 PQKSLQFSFD

-65 DSNYLIGQSLY
+65 DSNYLIGQSLF
-76 FNKLYKES
+76 FNELYKES

-93 IHESLNDNERLNLKN
+93 IYESLSDNERLNLKN

-148 DIIEKSLGLIRVE
+148 DILEKSLGLIRVE

-168 IKLENYGEAFEYYNG
+168 IKLENYGEAFKFYNG
-183 ILERIKTNEISD
+183 ILERIKTNQISD
-195 AYLIYYYNQF
+195 DYLIYYYNQF

-236 SYLKSSELYF
+236 SNLKSSELYF

-294 ECYLATNKTSDAKL
+294 ECYLATNKTSEAKL

-320 PDIKIKNLEGISNV
+320 SDIKIKNLEGISNV

-364 IKNIQTLLDLND
+364 IKNIQTLLDLDD

-556 LEKNQDLNSFIFEV
+556 LEKNQDLNSFIFKV

>member
-1 MFQLIKKFLFTC
+1 VIKKILFTC

-23 QDLTDIN
+23 QNLTDIN
-30 DSIRYYLS
+30 DSIRYYINF
-38 YSSQKSLQFSFD
+38 SSQKSLQFSFD

-65 DSNYLIGQSLY
+65 DSNYLIGQSLF
-76 FNKLYKES
+76 FNELYKES
-84 IEYFLKALN
+84 IEYYLKALN
-93 IHESLNDNERLNLKN
+93 IYESLDDNERLNLKR

-115 NSIGAVYFQY
+115 VSIGAVYFEY
-125 NNLEKAKTYYLEAI
+125 NNLEKAKTYYLEAL
-139 ESFELSKEI
+139 ESFKLSKEI
-148 DIIEKSLGLIRVE
+148 DIIEKSFGLNRVE
-161 ANLALIS
+161 ANLAEIS
-168 IKLENYGEAFEYYNG
+168 IKLENFGEAFEFYNG
-183 ILERIKTNEISD
+183 ILERIETNQLDEFNF
-195 AYLIYYYNQF
+195 IYFYSQF

-215 KEALNYL
+215 KEALKYL

-230 LESKKI
+230 LGSKKI
-236 SYLKSSELYF
+236 SNSKSSELYL
-246 YYIISIIDYSKYLI
+246 YYVISIIDYSKYLI

-280 PFLDQFASINILIS
+280 PFVDQFAIVNILIS
-294 ECYLATNKTSDAKL
+294 ECYLATNKTIDAKF
-308 VLKENSKLSNLA
+308 VLKENSELSDLSRE
-320 PDIKIKNLEGISNV
+320 IKIKSFEGISNV

-356 LLENSEGD
+356 LLENSEND
-364 IKNIQTLLDLND
+364 IKNIQTLLDLDD

-383 NEKRL
+383 NKKKL
-388 NSTVF
+388 NSTILS
-393 YLTITLS
+393 LTISLS
-400 LLIIILIIFR
+400 LIIIILIIFR
-410 INFKL
+410 IYFKL
-415 QSERSKRF
+415 QAERSKRF

-435 LKQRELFS
+435 LKQRELLS
-443 KSNFILQRNDYLKS
+443 KSNFILQRNDFLKS

-463 NNTNSQKAVD
+463 NNTDSQKALD
-473 RIKKQVSGI
+473 RISKHVSSI
-482 INSESLHQE
+482 INSESLYQE

-539 SIRTIQSQRYR
+539 SLRTVQSQRYR

-556 LEKNQDLNSFIFEV
+556 LERYQDLNLFIFDI

>member
-1 MFQLIKKFLFTC
+1 MFQVIKKILFTC

-30 DSIRYYLS
+30 DSIRYHVLKS
-38 YSSQKSLQFSFD
+38 PQKSLQFSFD

-65 DSNYLIGQSLY
+65 DSNYLIGQSLF
-76 FNKLYKES
+76 FNELYKES

-93 IHESLNDNERLNLKN
+93 IYESLSDNERLNLKN

-148 DIIEKSLGLIRVE
+148 DILEKSLGLIRVE

-168 IKLENYGEAFEYYNG
+168 IKLENYGEAFEFYNG
-183 ILERIKTNEISD
+183 ILERIKTNQISD
-195 AYLIYYYNQF
+195 DYLIYYYNQF

-236 SYLKSSELYF
+236 SNLKSSELNIF
-246 YYIISIIDYSKYLI
+246 YIISIIDYSKYLI

-308 VLKENSKLSNLA
+308 VLKENSELLDLSTE
-320 PDIKIKNLEGISNV
+320 IKIKNLEGISNV

-364 IKNIQTLLDLND
+364 IKNIQTLLDLDD

-556 LEKNQDLNSFIFEV
+556 LEKNQDLNSFIFKV